1 MIKTIGQ
8 IIKELRKERNLTQ
21 EELAFAINVTA
32 QAVSK
37 WENETGL
44 PDISQIIPLSTFF
57 NVPTDVLF
65 GIYGTTSD
73 KEVEDIIDE
82 SIKKITLRKK
92 EDLYESFL
100 ILKKG
105 LDKYPS
111 NLKLLQSLIESCCGL
126 GYKENDCYD
135 EEHKDEIYEE
145 AKIISNVILKYSNNI
160 QNILRTKYI
169 MILLHS
175 CNKNFEEAVK
185 LAQSFP
191 ARADMTS
198 YRMCAYINH
207 VGKEYMAEKRNLNWD
222 ILMHIE
228 GLLDDYMNLG
238 YSYELS
244 GDYVNALRM
253 YNAMFDLIKYTFK
266 EDEVIPSLHI
276 RDLGDPYVNKARCYV
291 KLGNIEGAICTL
303 KEMVEY
309 DNNIRCNKEFI
320 EKQNKDLCHKLNNP
334 FLKYVDLNWYAYRNY
349 GNLKNELQEK
359 LGFFEELKGNAKFDG
374 LIESVNNL
382 N

>member
-21 EELAFAINVTA
+21 EELALAINVTS

-44 PDISQIIPLSTFF
+44 PDISQIVPLSTFF

-92 EDLYESFL
+92 EDLYESYL

-111 NLKLLQSLIESCCGL
+111 NLKLLQSLIESCCRL

-145 AKIISNVILKYSNNI
+145 AKRISNVILKYSNNI

-175 CNKNFEEAVK
+175 CNKNYEEAAK

-207 VGKEYMAEKRNLNWD
+207 AGKEYMAEKRNLNGD

-228 GLLDDYMNLG
+228 GLLDDYMDLG

-244 GDYVNALRM
+244 GDYVSALRM

-266 EDEVIPSLHI
+266 EDEVIPALHI
-276 RDLGDPYVNKARCYV
+276 RDSGDPYVNKARCHV
-291 KLGNIEGAICTL
+291 KLGNIEEAICTL
-303 KEMVEY
+303 KEMLEY
-309 DNNIRCNKEFI
+309 DNNTICNKEFI
-320 EKQNKDLCHKLNNP
+320 KKQNTDLCNKLNNP

-349 GNLKNELQEK
+349 GNLKNELQKK
-359 LGFFEELKGNAKFDG
+359 LGLFNELKDNTKFDE
-374 LIESVNNL
+374 LIKMVNNL